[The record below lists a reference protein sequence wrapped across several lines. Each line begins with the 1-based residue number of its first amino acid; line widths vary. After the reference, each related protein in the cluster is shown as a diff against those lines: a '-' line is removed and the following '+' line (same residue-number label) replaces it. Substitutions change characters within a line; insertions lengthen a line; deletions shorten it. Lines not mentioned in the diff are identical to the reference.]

1 MENPWVLTGW
11 SLSSVPWRLHAWREL
26 STELQCAAWPCCLAR
41 LCSIIGREAD
51 GEAPTSVW
59 LEGSW
64 SQVSLLV
71 EWNQNIQCID
81 NDRHTYY
88 AEVFDY
94 SFSSLNVCIYTH
106 THTYI
111 HVNRNTYIYILHT
124 YLDRFI
130 THWVFSPQ
138 GLLDATFLYFPQK
151 PCPTPGFKQN
161 SWGTSALCERS
172 AMRIQRLWALP
183 HWWFSHWWYV
193 LGSPVIYFWRLS
205 SGWDSF
211 KSLDFERRHFRGLQW
226 QLGALRVPLA
236 KDLEGFFRGWC
247 GFQTLHHFMFPL
259 IVVSGSLWLIHFPLF
274 LEFPACW
281 KLVIWMDVKIECILY
296 RWEQDIHCRNSKLPM

>member
-1 MENPWVLTGW
+1 MIDIRTMQKYLII
-11 SLSSVPWRLHAWREL
+11 LFLHGM
-26 STELQCAAWPCCLAR
+26 C
-41 LCSIIGREAD
+41 
-51 GEAPTSVW
+51 V
-59 LEGSW
+59 
-64 SQVSLLV
+64 
-71 EWNQNIQCID
+71 
-81 NDRHTYY
+81 
-88 AEVFDY
+88 
-94 SFSSLNVCIYTH
+94 IYTH

-138 GLLDATFLYFPQK
+138 GLLDATFPYFAQK

-205 SGWDSF
+205 SGFQDGVSNHWTLSV
-211 KSLDFERRHFRGLQW
+211 GLFFGDCKL
-226 QLGALRVPLA
+226 QLGDLWVPLA
-236 KDLEGFFRGWC
+236 KDLEKFFRGWW

-259 IVVSGSLWLIHFPLF
+259 SVVSGSLLKKSTSLCVW
-274 LEFPACW
+274 
-281 KLVIWMDVKIECILY
+281 
-296 RWEQDIHCRNSKLPM
+296 NSLHVGSL